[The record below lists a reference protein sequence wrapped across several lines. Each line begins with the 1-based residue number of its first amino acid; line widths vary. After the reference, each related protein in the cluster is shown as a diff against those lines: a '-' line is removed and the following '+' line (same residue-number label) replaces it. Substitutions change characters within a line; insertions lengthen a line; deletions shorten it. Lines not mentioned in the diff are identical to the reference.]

1 LEQLLKQN
9 YELDLYKMSY
19 KLIDNITIKKLNL
32 IWKVRFLIIKELLI
46 IIKD

>member
-32 IWKVRFLIIKELLI
+32 I
-46 IIKD
+46 